1 MPLLEVER
9 LCKRFG
15 GVRAVHEVS
24 FVLEE
29 GELLGIMG
37 PNGSGKTTLFN
48 LIAGALRP
56 DAGRIRFAGTEIG
69 GRPPH
74 RVCAAGVART
84 FQLVRPFPGLTALE
98 NVLVGGLYG
107 RARATTSAAATE
119 ARRLLRVLGL
129 EARAD
134 EPAARLTLI
143 DRKRL
148 ELARAL
154 ATSPRL
160 LLLDEFMAGLNPM
173 ETAAATWG
181 AARVLEIRGLEA
193 GYGDVPVLSGVTL
206 AVGAGEIVA
215 LLGPNGAGK
224 STLLNC
230 VAGLVRPP
238 RRGRWAGTIR
248 WDGQDLRALDAHLIV
263 QRGVALVPEGRR
275 LFGGMSVQENLE
287 LGAFAPRAWAGRRAA
302 VERVYTLFPVLAERR
317 RTAVQ
322 ALSGGQQ
329 QMVAVGRA
337 LMASPRLLMLD
348 EPSLGLA
355 PRLVAA
361 ILEALVAINRAGVA
375 VFLVEQNVPAA
386 LSLAHRGYLL
396 EGGRIVGEGSGVGLM
411 ANEDVRR
418 AYLGPLAV
426 RR

>member
-1 MPLLEVER
+1 M
-9 LCKRFG
+9 
-15 GVRAVHEVS
+15 
-24 FVLEE
+24 
-29 GELLGIMG
+29 
-37 PNGSGKTTLFN
+37 
-48 LIAGALRP
+48 
-56 DAGRIRFAGTEIG
+56 
-69 GRPPH
+69 
-74 RVCAAGVART
+74 
-84 FQLVRPFPGLTALE
+84 
-98 NVLVGGLYG
+98 
-107 RARATTSAAATE
+107 
-119 ARRLLRVLGL
+119 
-129 EARAD
+129 
-134 EPAARLTLI
+134 
-143 DRKRL
+143 
-148 ELARAL
+148 
-154 ATSPRL
+154 
-160 LLLDEFMAGLNPM
+160 
-173 ETAAATWG
+173 
-181 AARVLEIRGLEA
+181 LEIRGLEA

-248 WDGQDLRALDAHLIV
+248 WDSQDLRALDAHLIV

-287 LGAFAPRAWAGRRAA
+287 LGAFAPRAWPARRAA
-302 VERVYTLFPVLAERR
+302 LERVYALFPVLAERR
-317 RTAVQ
+317 RTTVQ

-396 EGGRIVGEGSGVGLM
+396 EGGRIVGGGSGAALM
-411 ANEDVRR
+411 ADEHVRR
-418 AYLGPLAV
+418 AYLGPLAL
-426 RR
+426 RAT